1 MTASARTRQKA
12 DRRASLL
19 REAARRFAERGF
31 HGVSIE
37 ELGAAVGISGPAV
50 YRHFPNKDA
59 VLAALLVGVSER
71 LLAGS
76 REQVGA
82 AGSPA
87 EALRRLVAFQTDF
100 ALREPE
106 LIRVQ
111 DRDLPNL
118 STEAAHQVRRLQR
131 AYVEVWVDVLCRLD
145 AALSAPEART
155 RAHAAFGLL
164 NSTPHSAN
172 ARAET
177 PRGGASRV
185 AGGATSEDVRGVLER
200 MALAALTVPHS

>member
-1 MTASARTRQKA
+1 MTGSVRTRQKA

-19 REAARRFAERGF
+19 REAASRFAERGF

-37 ELGAAVGISGPAV
+37 EIGAAVGISGPAV

-82 AGSPA
+82 AESPA
-87 EALRRLVAFQTDF
+87 EALRRLVGFQTDF

-118 STEAAHQVRRLQR
+118 SAEAAHQVRRLQR

-145 AALSAPEART
+145 AALSVPEART

-164 NSTPHSAN
+164 NSTPYSASSRTETSRSDT
-172 ARAET
+172 ARTHTGSTA
-177 PRGGASRV
+177 
-185 AGGATSEDVRGVLER
+185 DVRVVLER
-200 MALAALTVPHS
+200 MALAALMVPHS